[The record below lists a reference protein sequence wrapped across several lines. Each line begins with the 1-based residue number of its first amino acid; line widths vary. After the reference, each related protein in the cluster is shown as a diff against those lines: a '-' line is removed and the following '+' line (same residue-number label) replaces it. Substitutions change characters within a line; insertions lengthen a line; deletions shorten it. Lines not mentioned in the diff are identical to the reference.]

1 MLKLLRNKGIPEEKR
16 NKIFEKYETFF
27 NIIIFN
33 KTNIL
38 DMALDEDLCSEA
50 RKYFCNRYH
59 DYYKYRATNEDRE
72 KLDEYLYNKNV
83 TVKELD
89 NLSSAVGSNFL
100 TEKICDK
107 LFP

>member
-59 DYYKYRATNEDRE
+59 DYYKNRATNEDRE
-72 KLDEYLYNKNV
+72 KLDE
-83 TVKELD
+83 EIGD
-89 NLSSAVGSNFL
+89 NFHRNL
-100 TEKICDK
+100 
-107 LFP
+107 

>member
-50 RKYFCNRYH
+50 RKYFCNRYY
-59 DYYKYRATNEDRE
+59 DNSTMYWKYSCKTSKWHNR
-72 KLDEYLYNKNV
+72 
-83 TVKELD
+83 
-89 NLSSAVGSNFL
+89 
-100 TEKICDK
+100 
-107 LFP
+107 